1 MRALVSVYNKQG
13 VADFLK
19 KIQHEIDLEVIA
31 TDGTYFHLNKNGV
44 KVINLSSIT
53 NFPEI
58 LNGRVKSLHPSI
70 YGGILF
76 NRKIKDHQDEINDL
90 NIKEIDLVIC
100 NLYPFKEIISK
111 EDFIHEEAIE
121 NIDIGGVSMIRAAA
135 KNYSDVLVITDP
147 SDYDLVLNKIIDSSI
162 SENER
167 SGFAKKAFNYTAD
180 YDFQIAKYFEPS
192 EKNSVESLLNYKIQF
207 KEDLRYGENPHQ
219 KGSIYSFKDSKFGIA
234 NSRQLNGK
242 EMSYSNYLDADSA
255 FLVSN
260 SFDKNCVSIIKHT
273 NPCGLS
279 VNDNQLQAFND
290 AVKGDPISAFG
301 GIIGFNS
308 ELTLEVAELISQS
321 FYEVI
326 IAPSY
331 NELALNK
338 LKEKKSIRIIQAEYQ
353 SEAKPLVRSISGGI
367 LIQSSNLIDN
377 YEFKY
382 VTKKQPSKTQIEDM
396 IFSWKLASF
405 IKSNAIVLAKNNT
418 LIGMG
423 AGQPNRLMSVK
434 IAGEVAGE
442 ESEGSV
448 LASDAFFP
456 FSDAVEMAVDLGV
469 NCIVQPGGSIN
480 DEKVIDVANNN
491 NISMVFTEQRR
502 FLH

>member
-13 VADFLK
+13 IADFLK
-19 KIQHEIDLEVIA
+19 KIQHEIGLEVIA
-31 TDGTYFHLNKNGV
+31 TDGTYLHLEKNGV

-76 NRKIKDHQDEINDL
+76 NRKIKDHQDEINNL
-90 NIKEIDLVIC
+90 NIKEIDVVIC
-100 NLYPFKEIISK
+100 NLYPFKEVISK
-111 EDFIHEEAIE
+111 KDFIHKEAIE

-135 KNYSDVLVITDP
+135 KNYADVLVITDP
-147 SDYDLVLNKIIDSSI
+147 SDYGLIINKVIESSI
-162 SENER
+162 SEKER
-167 SGFAKKAFNYTAD
+167 SEFAKKAFDYTAD
-180 YDFQIAKYFEPS
+180 YDFQIAKYFEPA
-192 EKNSVESLLNYKIQF
+192 EKSNVEALLNYELQF

-234 NSRQLNGK
+234 NSKQLNGK
-242 EMSYSNYLDADSA
+242 DMSYSNYLDADSA
-255 FLVSN
+255 FITSN

-279 VNDNQLQAFND
+279 VNDNQLQAFNN
-290 AVKGDPISAFG
+290 ALKGDPVSSFG

-308 ELTLEVAELISQS
+308 ELTLEVAELICES
-321 FYEVI
+321 FYEVVV
-326 IAPSY
+326 APSY
-331 NELALNK
+331 NELALNR
-338 LKEKKSIRIIQAEYQ
+338 LKEKKSIRVIQAEYQ
-353 SEAKPLVRSISGGI
+353 SEPKPIVRSISGGI

-377 YEFKY
+377 FEFKY
-382 VTKKQPSKTQIEDM
+382 VTKKQPSRTQIEDM
-396 IFSWKLASF
+396 IFSWKLTSF
-405 IKSNAIVLAKNNT
+405 IKSNAIVLVKNNT

-434 IAGEVAGE
+434 IAGEIAGE
-442 ESEGSV
+442 ESKGSV

-456 FSDAVEMAVDLGV
+456 FPDAVEMAVDFGV
-469 NCIVQPGGSIN
+469 SCIVQPGGSIN
-480 DEKVIDVANNN
+480 DERVIDVANNN

>member
-13 VADFLK
+13 IADFLK
-19 KIQHEIDLEVIA
+19 KIQHEIGLEVIA
-31 TDGTYFHLNKNGV
+31 TDGTYLHLEKNGV

-76 NRKIKDHQDEINDL
+76 NRKIKDHQDEINNL
-90 NIKEIDLVIC
+90 NIKEIDVVIC
-100 NLYPFKEIISK
+100 NLYPFKEVISK
-111 EDFIHEEAIE
+111 KDFIHKEAIE

-135 KNYSDVLVITDP
+135 KNYADVLVITDP
-147 SDYDLVLNKIIDSSI
+147 SDYGLIINKVIESSI
-162 SENER
+162 SEKER
-167 SGFAKKAFNYTAD
+167 SEFAKKAFDYTAD
-180 YDFQIAKYFEPS
+180 YDFQIAKYFEPA
-192 EKNSVESLLNYKIQF
+192 EKSNVEALLNYELQF

-234 NSRQLNGK
+234 NSKQLNGK
-242 EMSYSNYLDADSA
+242 DMSYSNYLDADSA
-255 FLVSN
+255 FITSN

-279 VNDNQLQAFND
+279 VNDNQLQAFNN
-290 AVKGDPISAFG
+290 ALKGDPVSSFG

-308 ELTLEVAELISQS
+308 ELTLEVAELICES
-321 FYEVI
+321 FYEVVV
-326 IAPSY
+326 APSY
-331 NELALNK
+331 NELALNR
-338 LKEKKSIRIIQAEYQ
+338 LKEKKSIRVIQAEYQ
-353 SEAKPLVRSISGGI
+353 SEPKPIVRSISGGI

-377 YEFKY
+377 FEFKY
-382 VTKKQPSKTQIEDM
+382 VTKKQPSRTQIEDM
-396 IFSWKLASF
+396 IFSWKLTSF
-405 IKSNAIVLAKNNT
+405 IKSNAIVLVKNNT

-434 IAGEVAGE
+434 IAGEIAGE
-442 ESEGSV
+442 ESKGSV

-456 FSDAVEMAVDLGV
+456 FPDAVEMAVDFGV
-469 NCIVQPGGSIN
+469 SCIVQPGGSIN